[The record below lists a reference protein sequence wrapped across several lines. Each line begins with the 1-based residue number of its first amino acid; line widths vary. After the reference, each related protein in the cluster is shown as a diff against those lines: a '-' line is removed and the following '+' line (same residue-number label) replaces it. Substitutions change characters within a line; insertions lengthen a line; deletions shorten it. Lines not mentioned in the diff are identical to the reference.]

1 MSSASQQLVPQS
13 EASFSVASP
22 MSVSRGGVMGLV
34 QDYGELTK
42 SGVTSLIMMTAW
54 WGFYFG
60 AFKSGVS
67 SMSWTLVHAVA
78 GIGLVAAGTAAL
90 NEVMEYKTDA
100 RMRRT
105 ALRPL
110 PARRMSL
117 VHAALAG
124 GAMIVGGGLYL
135 TLATNPLT
143 GALTLATS
151 AMYLAAYTPLKKIHP
166 ICTFIGA
173 IPGAMPG
180 VLGWTAARN
189 RLDWEALVL
198 FGIVFLWQFPHF
210 FSIAWLYRE
219 DYERGSI
226 RMLPVVEAD
235 GRSTVRNIV
244 LYALALIPISLA
256 PVYLGMSGRIYLA
269 GAVVMGVALLWFG
282 VRLARL
288 HLPPTAA
295 RSKAAARHLLQATV
309 FYLPLLLALMMLNT
323 AAR

>member
-1 MSSASQQLVPQS
+1 MSSASQPLARSHGAPRS
-13 EASFSVASP
+13 
-22 MSVSRGGVMGLV
+22 GVVRLV

-42 SGVTSLIMMTAW
+42 ASVTSLIMMTAW

-60 AFKSGVS
+60 CFKSGVS
-67 SMSWTLVHAVA
+67 SISWTMVHAVL

-90 NEVMEYKTDA
+90 NEVIEHETDA
-100 RMRRT
+100 QMRRT
-105 ALRPL
+105 SIRPL
-110 PARRMSL
+110 PAKRMSL
-117 VHAALAG
+117 THALLAG
-124 GAMIVGGGLYL
+124 GVLTIGGSIYL
-135 TLATNPLT
+135 AFATNPLT

-151 AMYLAAYTPLKKIHP
+151 IMYLAAYTPLKKVHP

-189 RLDWEALVL
+189 RLDWEALAL

-219 DYERGSI
+219 DYERGRI

-235 GRSTVRNIV
+235 GRSTVREIV
-244 LYALALIPISLA
+244 LYSLALIPVSLA
-256 PVYLGMSGRIYLA
+256 PSLMGMSGRIYLV
-269 GAVVMGVALLWFG
+269 GAFVLGVTLLWFG
-282 VRLARL
+282 LRLARL
-288 HLPPTAA
+288 HLPPAAA
-295 RSKAAARHLLQATV
+295 RSKAAARQLLQATV
-309 FYLPLLLALMMLNT
+309 FYLPLLFALMMINT